1 MSAPASEALSG
12 HTPLMQQYLRIKAD
26 YPDTLL
32 FFRMGDFYE
41 LFYDDA
47 RRSAELLDITLTT
60 RGESKGQPI
69 PMAGVPHHAVDGY
82 LARLLKKGESAAI
95 CEQVGDPATSKGP
108 VDREV
113 VRIVT
118 PGTVTDE
125 ALLEERR
132 ENLLAAVARHR
143 KRLALAWLDL
153 AAGQVS
159 VRELADERELE
170 AQLERLQPAE
180 LLAAEDDPAC
190 GSLERRGGLRR
201 RAPWHFET
209 PSAAKLLNEQF
220 GTQDLSGFGL
230 DDKPAAIAAAGAL
243 LQYAQE
249 TQRGA
254 LPHLQG
260 LQLEQAGA
268 ALHLD
273 AATRRHLEILTHPE
287 GNDAH
292 TLVGVLDSS
301 ITPMGGRLL
310 RRWLVNPIRD
320 RERLGARHRTIGALI
335 NTGVLEEIRETL
347 RGCGD
352 AERILSRV
360 GLGSARPRDLTTLR
374 GTLAALPG
382 LHELLESSGKDELRQ
397 LRQAIQHFPDTLD
410 LLDQALAN
418 EPPVLARNGGVIAP
432 GFDEELDRLR
442 GLSENANEFLLAYEE
457 REKEATG
464 IANLKVGYNRV
475 HGYYIELSKLHAD
488 KAPTHYTRRQTLKA
502 AERYITEELKEFED
516 QVLSSR
522 ERALARELHCY
533 EQLIIELQGCLPG
546 LQAMAS
552 GLARLDVLCAF
563 AERAMALEYSEPSL
577 TDEAGLVIV
586 AGRHPVIEAVQDEP
600 FTPNDITLDS
610 RRRMLVVTGP
620 NMGGKSTYMR
630 QTALIVLLAH
640 AGSWVPA
647 TEARLGPI
655 DRIFTRIGAGDDLS
669 RGRSTFMLEMTE
681 TANILHNATDES
693 LVLMDEI
700 GRGTSTYDGLALAW
714 ACADHLATRVRA
726 FTLFATHYFEI
737 TQLAAERE
745 GVANVHLRAVEHGER
760 IVFLHSVEEGPA
772 SQSYG
777 LQVAALAGVPG
788 TVLRA
793 ARRRLAQLEA
803 QDSGP
808 QMNLFAGAEPV
819 DEPEAAD
826 VAADERAEALLD
838 AISELDPDDL
848 SPREA
853 LDALYRIRSL
863 AKPD

>member
-1 MSAPASEALSG
+1 
-12 HTPLMQQYLRIKAD
+12 MQQFLRIKAD
-26 YPDTLL
+26 FPNTLL

-47 RRSAELLDITLTT
+47 RRAAGLLDITLTT
-60 RGESKGQPI
+60 RGESNGQPI
-69 PMAGVPHHAVDGY
+69 PMAGVPHHAADAY
-82 LARLLKKGESAAI
+82 LARLLKKGESVAI
-95 CEQVGDPATSKGP
+95 CEQVGDPAASKGP
-108 VDREV
+108 VEREV

-132 ENLLAAVARHR
+132 DNLLAAVASHR
-143 KRLALAWLDL
+143 SKLALAWLDL
-153 AAGQVS
+153 AAGQFH
-159 VRELADERELE
+159 VRELASADELDT
-170 AQLERLQPAE
+170 QLERLQAVE
-180 LLAAEDDPAC
+180 LLVAEDSPL
-190 GSLERRGGLRR
+190 GERLSRRGALRR

-209 PSAAKLLNEQF
+209 PACAGLLNEQF
-220 GTQDLSGFGL
+220 GTRDLSGFGIG
-230 DDKPAAIAAAGAL
+230 DKPAAIAAAGAL

-260 LQLEQAGA
+260 LTLEQAGTQ
-268 ALHLD
+268 LHLD

-287 GNDAH
+287 GNEAH
-292 TLVGVLDSS
+292 TLVGVMDSS

-320 RERLGARHRTIGALI
+320 RARLGRRHRAIDALA
-335 NTGVLEEIRETL
+335 NTGVLEALRETL
-347 RGCGD
+347 RGAGD

-360 GLGSARPRDLTTLR
+360 GLGSARPRDLSTLR
-374 GTLAALPG
+374 GTLGALPVLHEALAG
-382 LHELLESSGKDELRQ
+382 GGHEELEALRQSIQLFPSVHELLQR
-397 LRQAIQHFPDTLD
+397 
-410 LLDQALAN
+410 ALVD
-418 EPPVLARNGGVIAP
+418 EPPVLARNGGVI
-432 GFDEELDRLR
+432 DEGYDPELDELR
-442 GLSENANEFLLAYEE
+442 GLSDNANAFLLDYEQK
-457 REKEATG
+457 EKDATG

-475 HGYYIELSKLHAD
+475 HGYYIEISRANAD

-516 QVLSSR
+516 KVLSAR

-533 EQLIIELQGCLPG
+533 EGLVTELQACLPG
-546 LQAMAS
+546 LQAMAAA
-552 GLARLDVLCAF
+552 LARLDVLCAF
-563 AERAMALEYSEPSL
+563 AERALALQFCRPE
-577 TDEAGLVIV
+577 LVEDPGFDIHQ
-586 AGRHPVIEAVQDEP
+586 GRHPVIEAVQDEP
-600 FTPNDITLDS
+600 FTPNDIRLDPE
-610 RRRMLVVTGP
+610 RRMLVVTGP

-647 TEARLGPI
+647 TAARIGQV

-681 TANILHNATDES
+681 TANILHNATEHS

-737 TQLAAERE
+737 TQLAVERE
-745 GVANVHLRAVEHGER
+745 GVFNVHLTAVEHGER
-760 IVFLHSVEEGPA
+760 IVFLHAVEEGPA

-777 LQVAALAGVPG
+777 LQVAALAGVPAA
-788 TVLRA
+788 VLKA
-793 ARRRLAQLEA
+793 ARRHLEQLEA
-803 QDSGP
+803 QGDSGP
-808 QMNLFAGAEPV
+808 QMNLFGQISTI
-819 DEPEAAD
+819 DEKDDPEKTVPAND
-826 VAADERAEALLD
+826 VL
-838 AISELDPDDL
+838 
-848 SPREA
+848 REA
-853 LDALYRIRSL
+853 LDALDPDELTPKEALNALYRL
-863 AKPD
+863 KDLPAAD